1 MKTFKVTGTINK
13 PRLSTSFVRE
23 LLAEKSE
30 HAVEKVYAEIG
41 SRHRVRRYH
50 IKIISSEEI
59 SVDQIKNPILKKI
72 VCWSVNSLAQRE
84 KAEEELR
91 RLSMEMRYLEQTAD
105 ALQQRISMVN
115 AALTDINYAN
125 MTLDGIEK
133 EKENSEMLIPI
144 GGSSYVKVKLAD
156 TNKVIIGMGSG
167 VSVEK
172 TLPEAKVTLKERLDE
187 LEKTMHAAQQQFSQV
202 AERINSGRSRLESM
216 LSTREGKQ

>member
-1 MKTFKVTGTINK
+1 M
-13 PRLSTSFVRE
+13 
-23 LLAEKSE
+23 A
-30 HAVEKVYAEIG
+30 H
-41 SRHRVRRYH
+41 
-50 IKIISSEEI
+50 
-59 SVDQIKNPILKKI
+59 
-72 VCWSVNSLAQRE
+72 RE

-172 TLPEAKVTLKERLDE
+172 TLPEAKTTLKERLDE
-187 LEKTMHAAQQQFSQV
+187 LEKTMHSAQQQFSQV

>member
-1 MKTFKVTGTINK
+1 M
-13 PRLSTSFVRE
+13 
-23 LLAEKSE
+23 
-30 HAVEKVYAEIG
+30 
-41 SRHRVRRYH
+41 
-50 IKIISSEEI
+50 
-59 SVDQIKNPILKKI
+59 
-72 VCWSVNSLAQRE
+72 AQRAN
-84 KAEEELR
+84 AEEELR
-91 RLSMEMRYLEQTAD
+91 RLSIEMRYLEQTAE

-156 TNKVIIGMGSG
+156 PNKVIIGMGAG

-172 TLPEAKVTLKERLDE
+172 TLPEAKITLKERLDE

-202 AERINSGRSRLESM
+202 ADRINTGRGRLENL
-216 LSTREGKQ
+216 LSSAREGKQ